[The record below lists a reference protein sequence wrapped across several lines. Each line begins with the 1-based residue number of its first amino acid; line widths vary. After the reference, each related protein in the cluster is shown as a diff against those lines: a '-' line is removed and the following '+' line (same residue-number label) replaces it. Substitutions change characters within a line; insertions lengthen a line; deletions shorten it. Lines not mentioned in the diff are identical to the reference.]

1 MDAITLL
8 RDDHTRVRK
17 LFAQYKGLTERA
29 HKTKQRVVRD
39 IIRELSIHS
48 EIEEQIFYP
57 SVRDAAGET
66 EEMVLESLEE
76 HHIVKWSLDELEKM
90 DPTNERFDA
99 KVSVLIENVTH
110 HMKEE
115 ENDLFKRVRKNVPKP
130 ELERLGDAMA
140 QLKKTAPTR
149 PHPLSPDTPPMNV
162 VASPAAA
169 LMDAGKDAVSAGAK
183 LAQSAIRRRRSN
195 R

>member
-8 RDDHTRVRK
+8 RNDHAKVRE
-17 LFAQYKGLTERA
+17 LFAKYRALTERA

-39 IIRELSIHS
+39 IIRELSVHA

-66 EEMVLESLEE
+66 EDQVLESLEE

-90 DPTNERFDA
+90 DPSNERFDA
-99 KVSVLIENVTH
+99 KVHVLIENVTH
-110 HMKEE
+110 HIKEE
-115 ENDLFKRVRKNVPKP
+115 EGDLFKRVRRSVSRA
-130 ELERLGDAMA
+130 ELDRLGDAMA
-140 QLKKTAPTR
+140 QLKKTAPRR

-169 LMDAGKDAVSAGAK
+169 LMDAGREAASAGAE
-183 LAQSAIRRRRSN
+183 LARSAIRRRRSKA
-195 R
+195 